1 MAKEL
6 IDQAASLGIPE
17 RELAGIGV
25 GVPELV
31 DPSGAITSDQTIAW
45 RGVSVQE
52 QMARLAPTRVES
64 DVRAAAL
71 AEALYGAGRDLLT
84 FVYITVGTG
93 ISSCLVQEGRP
104 YAGARGNALVFA
116 SGPLTFT
123 CPACGQSSRFVLEEY
138 ASGPALVDRYQRR
151 TGRRTRGAEEILA
164 SVEAGDVAAVEV
176 VGTAA
181 KAMGA
186 GIGWLVNVLDP
197 EAVIV
202 GGGLGLAGGLYR
214 NTLVEST
221 RSHIWAEA
229 CRGVPILAAATGVDA
244 GIIGAAA
251 AVAQLH
257 QGAKQRAPAH

>member
-6 IDQAASLGIPE
+6 VDQIAG

-31 DPSGAITSDQTIAW
+31 DPSGDVTSDQTIAW
-45 RGVSVQE
+45 RGVRVQE
-52 QMARLAPTRVES
+52 EMARLAPTCVES

-71 AEALYGAGRDLLT
+71 AEAVYGAGRNLQS
-84 FVYITVGTG
+84 FVYVTIGTG

-104 YAGARGNALVFA
+104 YTGARGNALVFA
-116 SGPLTFT
+116 SGFLTFT
-123 CPACGQSSRFVLEEY
+123 CPTCGQVTRFVLEEY

-151 TGRRTRGAEEILA
+151 TGRRILGAEEVLA
-164 SVEAGDVAAVEV
+164 GVDAGDAAAVEV
-176 VGTAA
+176 VRTAG
-181 KAMGA
+181 KALGA

-202 GGGLGLAGGLYR
+202 GGGLGLAGGLYWSSM
-214 NTLVEST
+214 VEST

-229 CRGVPILAAATGVDA
+229 GRDLPILTAATGVDA

-251 AVAQLH
+251 AAQLL
-257 QGAKQRAPAH
+257 QGARRTAPTH